1 MNSLPHILHTISYM
15 ALPLL
20 FAMVLHEY
28 AHGWVAYR
36 CGDST
41 AKLQGRL
48 TMNPLAHIDPFGT
61 IILPLICL
69 VLPGGF
75 FLGWAKPVPIDPRNM
90 HRPRRDMAL
99 VAAAGP
105 AMNLALA
112 IGSAL
117 LFALILAIE
126 PTVGNYWSSSGSQ
139 DTAAPQ
145 TWQAMFLRPIAVMA
159 VYSVL
164 INVLLMLFN
173 LLPLPPLDGGRILTS
188 LLPPTA
194 AIALMRVEP
203 YGMFVLMGL
212 IILDPQIH
220 LIHTVTGTLTHSL
233 SNTILSTAIGL
244 GTGNT
249 P

>member
-1 MNSLPHILHTISYM
+1 MSALPEILHKISYM
-15 ALPLL
+15 GLPLL

-61 IILPLICL
+61 VILPLLCL
-69 VLPGGF
+69 LMPVGF
-75 FLGWAKPVPIDPRNM
+75 FLGWAKPVPIDPRLM

-105 AMNLALA
+105 GMNLVLA

-117 LFALILAIE
+117 LFTMLISLDPSVAQ
-126 PTVGNYWSSSGSQ
+126 YWSSAD
-139 DTAAPQ
+139 DTPPERSLKTMIALP
-145 TWQAMFLRPIAVMA
+145 LAVMA
-159 VYSVL
+159 VYSLL

-173 LLPLPPLDGGRILTS
+173 LIPIPPLDGGRILTCV
-188 LLPPTA
+188 LPPKPA
-194 AIALMRVEP
+194 LALMRLEP
-203 YGMFVLMGL
+203 YGMFILVAL
-212 IILDPQIH
+212 IMFDPQIR
-220 LIHTVTGTLTHSL
+220 LIHTVTTTLTHAVSGG
-233 SNTILSTAIGL
+233 ILSAAMGL
-244 GTGNT
+244 GAGTI